1 MRKWMSNLISEGT
14 RLLSP
19 FALAALVLSGCE
31 QDSHQ
36 SSAVNNNS
44 AISEGSDVIRADDDS
59 KDNPETN
66 AVVSYGYY
74 GPGNPGSVPVVI
86 SNSDS
91 GWAMPV
97 INPFS
102 SNSLF
107 TGTETNPI
115 FFPID
120 QPVWSKSLP
129 YTSDYSFGGNGESGS
144 IITTPTSMREI
155 SHTE

>member
-1 MRKWMSNLISEGT
+1 MSNLISEGT
-14 RLLSP
+14 RLPLP
-19 FALAALVLSGCE
+19 FVMAALLVLSGCE
-31 QDSHQ
+31 QDSQQ
-36 SSAVNNNS
+36 SGTVSNDS
-44 AISEGSDVIRADDDS
+44 TISESTDVIRADDGS
-59 KDNPETN
+59 QWSPETN
-66 AVVSYGYY
+66 PVVSYGYY
-74 GPGNPGSVPVVI
+74 GPGNPGSVPVLI

-97 INPFS
+97 ITPFS

-120 QPVWSKSLP
+120 QPVWSNSLP

-144 IITTPTSMREI
+144 IMTTPTSMREI